1 MSFPADR
8 DPTPG
13 ELRIMFETIMSSLRE
28 VKDTM
33 ATKEFVNTKFDSHN
47 ERMTRLEN
55 DLKAWEL
62 ESSKSQSA
70 LRTELTEKIRESN
83 AEGISDHQ
91 EIHERIDTLIAEK
104 TDLEKSKR
112 ARTVSITLAVIAA
125 GLSLVVSLISA
136 VVINTLIP

>member
-62 ESSKSQSA
+62 ESSKNQNT

-83 AEGISDHQ
+83 EEGIADHR
-91 EIHERIDTLIAEK
+91 ELHERIDGLIEEK

-112 ARTVSITLAVIAA
+112 ARTISITLAVVAA
-125 GLSLVVSLISA
+125 GLSLIVSIASA
-136 VVINTLIP
+136 VIINTLIP

>member
-62 ESSKSQSA
+62 ESSKNQTS

-83 AEGISDHQ
+83 EEGLADHR
-91 EIHERIDTLIAEK
+91 ELHERIDSLIEEK

-112 ARTVSITLAVIAA
+112 ARTISITLAVVAA
-125 GLSLVVSLISA
+125 GLSLIVSVASA
-136 VVINTLIP
+136 IIVNTLTP